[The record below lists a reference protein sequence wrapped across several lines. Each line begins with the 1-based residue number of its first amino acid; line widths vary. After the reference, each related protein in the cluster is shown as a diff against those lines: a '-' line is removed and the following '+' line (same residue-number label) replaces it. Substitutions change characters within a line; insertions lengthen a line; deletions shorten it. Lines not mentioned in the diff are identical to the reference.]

1 MLSLNS
7 SKKNIV
13 AIIVF
18 WEEVL
23 SRMSYVLM
31 KVMDISV
38 SLRFHWL
45 QFAAS
50 NMKHMLPQ

>member
-38 SLRFHWL
+38 SLKFHWL

-50 NMKHMLPQ
+50 NMKDMLPQ

>member
-7 SKKNIV
+7 LRKNIV

-38 SLRFHWL
+38 FLKFHWL